1 MSKIQIRG
9 MCPLLQVFDMP
20 VAFRFYSEVL
30 EFEVVE
36 KSGPGD
42 DFDWVWLHRE
52 GAHLML
58 NTQYESDQRPARTDP
73 IRAEGHR
80 DTGLFFNCPDV
91 DAAYQHLLTHGLAVE
106 PPVNRNYGMRQ
117 VYVKDPDGYM
127 LCFQWPIEE
136 LEAGD

>member
-1 MSKIQIRG
+1 MSEIPIRG

-30 EFEVVE
+30 GFEVVE
-36 KSGPGD
+36 KSSPGD
-42 DFDWVWLHRE
+42 DFDWVWLHRD

-58 NTQYESDQRPARTDP
+58 NTQYEADQRPATP
-73 IRAEGHR
+73 EPARAEAHR

-91 DAAYQHLLTHGLAVE
+91 DAAYQHLHALGLAVE
-106 PPVNRNYGMRQ
+106 PPVDRDYGMRQ
-117 VYVKDPDGYM
+117 VYLRDPDDYT

-136 LEAGD
+136 QEAGD